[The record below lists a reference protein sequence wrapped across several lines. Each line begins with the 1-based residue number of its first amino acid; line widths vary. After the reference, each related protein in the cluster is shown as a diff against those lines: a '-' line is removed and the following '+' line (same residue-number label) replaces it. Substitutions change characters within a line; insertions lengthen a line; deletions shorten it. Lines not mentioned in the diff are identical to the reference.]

1 MQFIILNHI
10 KVDSKI
16 EKFCPRSCWMTIKKC
31 CFLKYFG
38 FNSKIMHCKYL
49 RSPSAITVVGMLDN
63 RNILSIMHRIISSW
77 LNALLILG
85 FLRIYI
91 AQAFPTNPKI
101 IKTVEMTPVNQNFHS
116 IRLWKEK
123 ILDKYKSAIIC
134 KVYIICHW
142 RSSKRPSGI
151 MEKIDQ
157 ISGKLQTKKAT
168 KSWNNFLTPSYIET
182 GMLFFHRPSGSQP
195 V

>member
-1 MQFIILNHI
+1 
-10 KVDSKI
+10 
-16 EKFCPRSCWMTIKKC
+16 
-31 CFLKYFG
+31 
-38 FNSKIMHCKYL
+38 MHYKYL

-123 ILDKYKSAIIC
+123 ILD
-134 KVYIICHW
+134 
-142 RSSKRPSGI
+142 
-151 MEKIDQ
+151 
-157 ISGKLQTKKAT
+157 
-168 KSWNNFLTPSYIET
+168 
-182 GMLFFHRPSGSQP
+182 
-195 V
+195 